1 MNESLSILLSGLTVL
16 LLSYLCGSIPWG
28 YLIGKLNGIDIREY
42 GSHNIG
48 ATNVRRVLGR
58 DWSIIC
64 FLLDFFKGLLPV
76 LIIGQRW
83 ASGWAIGAQW
93 GMLLAAAG
101 AVLGHIFTCWLK
113 FHGGKGVATSLGV
126 ALALAWLPVL
136 IGGIIWLLFFQRT
149 HVVAIAS
156 MAAVV
161 AMAIV
166 ALVLWIG
173 GWFGCTWPIALLMV
187 ILALI
192 VILRHSD
199 NIKRLREGTENVF
212 AKIRGKKEEN
222 AVEEEK

>member
-1 MNESLSILLSGLTVL
+1 MNPTLSVFLSGLTVL
-16 LLSYLCGSIPWG
+16 LLSYLCGSVPWG
-28 YLIGKLNGIDIREY
+28 YLIGRFNGIDIREY

-83 ASGWAIGAQW
+83 AGGWAIGTQW

-101 AVLGHIFTCWLK
+101 AVLGHVFTCWLR
-113 FHGGKGVATSLGV
+113 FRGGKGVATSLGV
-126 ALALAWLPVL
+126 ALGLAWLPVL
-136 IGGIIWLLFFQRT
+136 IGGLAWLLFFQRT
-149 HVVAIAS
+149 RVVAIAS

-161 AMAIV
+161 TMAIA
-166 ALVLWIG
+166 ALVLWLG
-173 GWFGCTWPIALLMV
+173 GWGCTWHVAVLMV
-187 ILALI
+187 ALALI
-192 VILRHSD
+192 VVLRHAD

-212 AKIRGKKEEN
+212 SKICGKKEES
-222 AVEEEK
+222 AEKEEK